1 MGGTAASGAA
11 RTRNASNNRRP
22 NQRENSQVR
31 RRYYTDLRSPSG
43 VSCCVKYLV
52 FGFNIVFWILG
63 FLMLVVGCWA
73 QFEKNNP
80 YTQLN
85 RLSKFYLDPAWLL
98 IIIGAMTFAIG
109 FSGCI
114 GALRENT
121 ACLAIYSS
129 LLGLL
134 LLTELIIV
142 IVVFISKDWI
152 ETEMKTRLDDMIIL
166 YRDDPD
172 LQTLI
177 DWMQTDWHCCGINK
191 PDDWDK
197 NLYFNSSAKALKSE
211 EAGGVPFSCCVNSLE
226 LQNYA
231 CGHRA
236 RIMDPQ
242 QINNLI
248 YTEGCLPKLQ
258 LWITN
263 NLFYVGGAILI
274 IGVIQFLGICFAQ
287 DLRTDIFEQKA
298 KWSRR

>member
-1 MGGTAASGAA
+1 MGGTTAA
-11 RTRNASNNRRP
+11 TRMRSVPNNRRP
-22 NQRENSQVR
+22 HHRQSSQLR
-31 RRYYTDLRSPSG
+31 QRYYTDFRSPSG

-52 FGFNIVFWILG
+52 FGFNIIFWILG
-63 FLMLVVGCWA
+63 FLCLAVGCWA
-73 QFEKNNP
+73 QLEKNNP

-85 RLSKFYLDPAWLL
+85 RLSKFYLDPAWML
-98 IIIGAMTFAIG
+98 IIIGALTFAIG

-134 LLTELIIV
+134 LLAELIIF
-142 IVVFISKDWI
+142 VVGVISKDWI
-152 ETEMKTRLDDMIIL
+152 ETELKTRLDDMVIL

-197 NLYFNSSAKALKSE
+197 NIYFNSSAKALKSE

-258 LWITN
+258 LWINN
-263 NLFYVGGAILI
+263 NLIWVGGAILFV
-274 IGVIQFLGICFAQ
+274 GVIQFLGICFAQ
-287 DLRTDIFEQKA
+287 DLRTQVFELRA
-298 KWSRR
+298 KGARR

>member
-1 MGGTAASGAA
+1 MGGTAATGRMRNVPS
-11 RTRNASNNRRP
+11 TRRQ
-22 NQRENSQVR
+22 QRSTSHLRN
-31 RRYYTDLRSPSG
+31 RYYSDLRSASG

-52 FGFNIVFWILG
+52 FGFNILFWIVG
-63 FLMLVVGCWA
+63 FMMLAVGVWA
-73 QFEKNNP
+73 QLEKNNP

-85 RLSKFYLDPAWLL
+85 RLSKFYLDPAWML
-98 IIIGAMTFAIG
+98 IIIGALTFAIG

-121 ACLAIYSS
+121 FFLAIYSS

-134 LLTELIIV
+134 LLAELV
-142 IVVFISKDWI
+142 MVVVAFISKDWI
-152 ETEMKTRLDDMIIL
+152 EAELKTRLDDMVVL

-191 PDDWDK
+191 PDDWDM
-197 NLYFNSSAKALKSE
+197 NIYFNASAKALKSE
-211 EAGGVPFSCCVNSLE
+211 EAGGVPFSCCVDSLE

-236 RIMDPQ
+236 RVLDLQ
-242 QINNLI
+242 HVSHRI

-258 LWITN
+258 LWFNN
-263 NLFYVGGAILI
+263 NLLYVGGAIFI
-274 IGVIQFLGICFAQ
+274 VGIIQFLGICFAQ